1 MSVCMDMGR
10 KPPAT
15 IGRRRDARLRL
26 GVPAQLITLAGQY
39 TVNLADL
46 SQSGA
51 HVTARFPFE
60 ISRDAVLI
68 WMGFEAFG
76 RVVWHSGSEA
86 GIEFD
91 ELLPK
96 PVLLRTREE
105 VDSGKVRSFEE
116 EMYEGA
122 RSWYLNNRN
131 A

>member
-1 MSVCMDMGR
+1 MAR
-10 KPPAT
+10 KPTVP

-39 TVNLADL
+39 TVSLADL

-51 HVTARFPFE
+51 HVAARLPFE
-60 ISRDAVLI
+60 VSRDAVLS

-76 RVVWHSGSEA
+76 RIVWHRGCEA

-91 ELLPK
+91 DLLPEA
-96 PVLLRTREE
+96 VLLQTRQQ
-105 VDSGKVRSFEE
+105 VDSGKVRSFEQE
-116 EMYEGA
+116 VYEDA
-122 RSWYLNNRN
+122 RSWYLNYRN

>member
-1 MSVCMDMGR
+1 MAR
-10 KPPAT
+10 KPAVP

-39 TVNLADL
+39 TVCLADL

-51 HVTARFPFE
+51 HVAARQPFE
-60 ISRDAVLI
+60 VSRDAVLS

-76 RVVWHSGSEA
+76 RVVWHRGSEA

-91 ELLPK
+91 ELLPEA
-96 PVLLRTREE
+96 VLLQTRQQ

-116 EMYEGA
+116 ELYEGA
-122 RSWYLNNRN
+122 RSWYLNYRN
-131 A
+131 T